1 MKEEALDRTVWRTGF
16 GRGNGPVVDRRSEW
30 HRIVSSVGF
39 HDACGKWIKEY
50 GGLKVR
56 QLKGGGIE
64 RAEFLRNFARFAR
77 SSLLREHYEN
87 REV

>member
-50 GGLKVR
+50 GGLKER
-56 QLKGGGIE
+56 QLKGGDRKGRIFE
-64 RAEFLRNFARFAR
+64 EFRKVCPFVPFTGAL
-77 SSLLREHYEN
+77 
-87 REV
+87 